1 MIHHSCEST
10 VELADRVALIR
21 RRGVLLLVGMLA
33 VGLGGSRAVCAGE
46 AAKGGEV
53 HGSVHAE
60 LGDERD
66 IVPLH
71 GFFLS
76 LKGAQG
82 HIVASTRTDVYG
94 RFLFPRQPSGS
105 YYLSWDAP
113 GWIPASSDPS
123 DQIQVQ
129 EETRY
134 LPPVSVKPQKQDSH
148 GLPLVVLHG
157 RVKMMD
163 GSPPWF
169 ADEFFGINQAGRV
182 TVKRKDGEG
191 LSGGAVLAN
200 AGGEFVVAGVPM
212 EPVIVEARLVQ
223 RRRSDKGWT
232 DWELTEK
239 APPAT
244 AEVSGQRPKG
254 ESNVVDLRQS
264 LTIQARSPR
273 LVSVS
278 ATVDGKRVLAVRGGT
293 EVKCYATLS
302 ARTADHVHFAW
313 KVPGYVATSADGTFS
328 WKVPERVG
336 RQTAYVLAE
345 GETGGFAVGR
355 VTFPIGDKTVL
366 APPAPPNIRRD
377 SGRPGAARERPLG
390 PPLAEERAT
399 FAGADLPAV
408 PKPGPDSFL
417 TRKRPGTL
425 EIAENYYRA
434 VDPQSKRTTLKDWK
448 TVNGFDQGASVVR
461 AAYLNNNDLGS
472 GRDIRMLQ
480 NESNMA
486 AYVTN
491 FGKFDRDP
499 LNADRAL
506 TGKVQESGATVCM
519 EYSPVEGHAAKGPI
533 VKFYV
538 YESADPSAKRLPS
551 ADLDNNGPKFVPN
564 LCLDCH
570 GGDYDAVSQELP
582 RLDQINLKS
591 SFREFDLDTFRFP
604 RPSTRADHPSRL
616 VATPAEQQVFK
627 KLNELVVTTKPAHA
641 IQDLIANWYK
651 NGNVQDTTWVPPG
664 WKDAPKEGLYRDVV
678 AKSCRTCHIALSNDT
693 SRFGLNWTS
702 FDQFKQYRPRIKQDI
717 YGEPKSM
724 PHAKITYE
732 NFWSEHSPTRADILK
747 KFQLPGWPPF

>member
-1 MIHHSCEST
+1 MLRLSNPPVRERRPGFLIVGVIAGTLVVGIGRSSG
-10 VELADRVALIR
+10 ADAD
-21 RRGVLLLVGMLA
+21 
-33 VGLGGSRAVCAGE
+33 GGRS
-46 AAKGGEV
+46 GGEV

-278 ATVDGKRVLAVRGGT
+278 ATVDGRPIDRAQPGAVVICSVLDASHEQGATNYTWKAPGSSAISTDSRFRWKLADYRGM
-293 EVKCYATLS
+293 
-302 ARTADHVHFAW
+302 
-313 KVPGYVATSADGTFS
+313 
-328 WKVPERVG
+328 
-336 RQTAYVLAE
+336 QTAYVLISDGKGGFERGKVTLSVGPDAE
-345 GETGGFAVGR
+345 GR
-355 VTFPIGDKTVL
+355 
-366 APPAPPNIRRD
+366 
-377 SGRPGAARERPLG
+377 
-390 PPLAEERAT
+390 
-399 FAGADLPAV
+399 
-408 PKPGPDSFL
+408 
-417 TRKRPGTL
+417 
-425 EIAENYYRA
+425 
-434 VDPQSKRTTLKDWK
+434 
-448 TVNGFDQGASVVR
+448 
-461 AAYLNNNDLGS
+461 
-472 GRDIRMLQ
+472 
-480 NESNMA
+480 
-486 AYVTN
+486 
-491 FGKFDRDP
+491 
-499 LNADRAL
+499 
-506 TGKVQESGATVCM
+506 
-519 EYSPVEGHAAKGPI
+519 
-533 VKFYV
+533 
-538 YESADPSAKRLPS
+538 
-551 ADLDNNGPKFVPN
+551 
-564 LCLDCH
+564 
-570 GGDYDAVSQELP
+570 
-582 RLDQINLKS
+582 
-591 SFREFDLDTFRFP
+591 
-604 RPSTRADHPSRL
+604 
-616 VATPAEQQVFK
+616 
-627 KLNELVVTTKPAHA
+627 
-641 IQDLIANWYK
+641 
-651 NGNVQDTTWVPPG
+651 
-664 WKDAPKEGLYRDVV
+664 
-678 AKSCRTCHIALSNDT
+678 
-693 SRFGLNWTS
+693 
-702 FDQFKQYRPRIKQDI
+702 
-717 YGEPKSM
+717 
-724 PHAKITYE
+724 
-732 NFWSEHSPTRADILK
+732 
-747 KFQLPGWPPF
+747 